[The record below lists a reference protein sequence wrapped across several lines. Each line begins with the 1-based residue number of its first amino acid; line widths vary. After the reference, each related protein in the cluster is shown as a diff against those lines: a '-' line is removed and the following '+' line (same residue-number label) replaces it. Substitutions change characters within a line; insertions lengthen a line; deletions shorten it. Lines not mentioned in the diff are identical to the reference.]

1 MALAYSFVLSVIPL
15 LVVAFALT
23 NELLGSINA
32 HAYQDTLSSVLPVET
47 EQSIAAIIKA
57 VEDTWH
63 SGLAKTVGLL
73 FAVYTSFNLMYQMVR
88 TLLFVFDDT
97 RRIYEWTWRVFI
109 KTVSLLAI
117 WTFLLLAVIVFS
129 LMTIVVHQTAHFWTG
144 PWRVASDL
152 AMITALF
159 FAVFA
164 TFYLVPSKRLPL
176 RDVRDGAMVASLGWI
191 SCFLIFSQVMPYIFG
206 ANMVYKAL
214 GSVVI
219 ILLWALSCAWSLILG
234 ACWTMRFPTGP
245 ARAR

>member
-1 MALAYSFVLSVIPL
+1 M
-15 LVVAFALT
+15 
-23 NELLGSINA
+23 N
-32 HAYQDTLSSVLPVET
+32 
-47 EQSIAAIIKA
+47 
-57 VEDTWH
+57 
-63 SGLAKTVGLL
+63 
-73 FAVYTSFNLMYQMVR
+73 QMVR
-88 TLLFVFDDT
+88 TLLFIFDDT
-97 RRIYEWTWRVFI
+97 RRLYEWTWRVFI

-129 LMTIVVHQTAHFWTG
+129 IMTIVVHETAHFWTG
-144 PWRVASDL
+144 PWRVTSDL

-191 SCFLIFSQVMPYIFG
+191 SCGLIFSQVLPYIFG